1 MNDALKTAVE
11 YWQEMSPNFRAI
23 LILAGGLL
31 AANLVRILGRLF
43 LRILRFDKICHR
55 IGFTEFLR
63 KGGIQ
68 YTPTGLIGTLSFW
81 AVILT
86 VFLEVSRQLNFHLI
100 TEVYSRFGNIVPGL
114 IAAALILLTG
124 WILLEFSAN
133 FTITLARNAG
143 ILHAELLG
151 QAIRYMGLLLLIIL
165 AVGQVEIGTGVLGLM
180 LLVFFSGLCLAFAL
194 AFGLGCQEM
203 AREIVQKILT
213 NLREQSRQGKSS
225 DLEG

>member
-1 MNDALKTAVE
+1 MNELLATSLE
-11 YWQEMSPNFRAI
+11 YWQGMSPNLRAL

-31 AANLVRILGRLF
+31 AANLIRIFCRLA
-43 LRILRFDKICHR
+43 LRIMRFDRICHR

-63 KGGIQ
+63 KGGIH
-68 YTPTGLIGTLSFW
+68 YTPTGLIGNLVFW
-81 AVILT
+81 AAILT
-86 VFLEVSRQLNFHLI
+86 VFLEVSKQLNLHLI
-100 TEVYSRFGNIVPGL
+100 TAVYSRFGNIVPGL

-124 WILLEFSAN
+124 WILFEFLAN
-133 FTITLARNAG
+133 FAVTLARNAG

-165 AVGQVEIGTGVLGLM
+165 ALGQVEIGTGVLGLM

-194 AFGLGCQEM
+194 AFGLGCQDM
-203 AREIVQKILT
+203 ARDLMQKILT

>member
-1 MNDALKTAVE
+1 MDEALAMAAE
-11 YWQEMSPNFRAI
+11 YWKGLSPNLRAV

-31 AANLVRILGRLF
+31 AANLVRIFSKLV
-43 LRILRFDKICHR
+43 LRILRFDRICLR

-63 KGGIQ
+63 KGGIH
-68 YTPTGLIGTLSFW
+68 YTPTGLIGNLGFW

-86 VFLEVSRQLNFHLI
+86 VFLEVSKQLNFHLI
-100 TEVYSRFGNIVPGL
+100 TEVYGRFANILPGL
-114 IAAALILLTG
+114 TAAVLILLTG
-124 WILLEFSAN
+124 WILLEFLAN
-133 FTITLARNAG
+133 FAVTLARNAG
-143 ILHAELLG
+143 ILHAELVG
-151 QAIRYMGLLLLIIL
+151 QAIRYMGLLLLIII

-203 AREIVQKILT
+203 ARDIMRKILT